1 MTNGQN
7 IAETIKDALNEART
21 MADSQT
27 IIGEPIVV
35 GSTTIIPVSKI
46 SIGVGLG
53 GGTYGKQKTN
63 NAGVGG
69 TGVTITPVSFI
80 VVDDNG
86 RTSLLNVGINTSEN
100 STKISGTV
108 NEIDKALDSVPGI
121 LSKIKD
127 LFVNEKVAET
137 KVTVEDVV
145 EETTVTE

>member
-27 IIGEPIVV
+27 IIGDPIVV

-80 VVDDNG
+80 VVNDDG
-86 RTSLLNVGINTSEN
+86 RTSLLNVGTNTVDS
-100 STKISGTV
+100 SSKISGTV

-121 LSKIKD
+121 LSKIKG
-127 LFVNEKVAET
+127 LFVNEKVTE
-137 KVTVEDVV
+137 VTVEKEVAV
-145 EETTVTE
+145 TEETNE